1 MFFLKRAW
9 YYVTRKLGKVITIGI
24 ILFIV
29 SSLVLTGL
37 VINSASES
45 AAAAARKK
53 LGANVTYSTELRMN
67 MESSDESS
75 RGSGGSFNFEIPDD
89 YSQIT
94 TKEIET
100 IVNNSNYVKSYSIT
114 ASMSATASDFS
125 YYDPFDSSS
134 SISNDT
140 ITNGRGPNG
149 GGMMR
154 VDSSN
159 INITG
164 LDTKSNNNILDL
176 DTLIDGRYFTDE
188 EIENNEMVIII
199 EETIATMNGIGVGDT
214 ITMTKSNNRMTMIR
228 LGEES
233 DTTEEET
240 IEMEFTVVGIYKT
253 ETPTNVAENQ
263 FRNSAN
269 LSENLMYAPYTTVL
283 LSDTFG
289 LEDDELEEK
298 LTEIEENGYAVS
310 SVVFTLKNPED
321 VDAFIEEVE
330 NMDGI
335 DMTYRLLDADTDS
348 YETMVGPIQNV
359 ASTSKMLV
367 IVVVIAGAFIIG
379 LLSMLSIKDR
389 KYELGV
395 LLSLGESRVKIISQ
409 LIVEMLIVALFSFT
423 LASLTANTLAQGVT
437 NYLLNKEVESQNTET
452 ETIQN
457 GPTNTKG
464 NFGGM
469 MQRPTDTSTV
479 DIETIDELT
488 VDVNINDMFVMFGI
502 GIIIIVLGNS
512 IQALFVLRANPK
524 EILLER

>member
-45 AAAAARKK
+45 AATAARKK

-67 MESSDESS
+67 MQTTDDGPT
-75 RGSGGSFNFEIPDD
+75 RGSGGSFNFEIPDG

-100 IVNNSNYVKSYSIT
+100 IVNNSKYVKSYSIS

-125 YYDPFDSSS
+125 YYDPFNSSS
-134 SISNDT
+134 PTSNNT
-140 ITNGRGPNG
+140 ITNGMYG
-149 GGMMR
+149 GAMR
-154 VDSSN
+154 IDSSN
-159 INITG
+159 INIMG
-164 LDTKSNNNILDL
+164 LDSKTNNNIFDL

-188 EIENNEMVIII
+188 EIKNNEMVIII
-199 EETIATMNGIGVGDT
+199 EETIATMNGIGIGDT
-214 ITMTKSNNRMTMIR
+214 ITMTKLNNRMTMVR
-228 LGEES
+228 PGEEL
-233 DTTEEET
+233 EEDA
-240 IEMEFTVVGIYKT
+240 IEMEFTIVGIYKT
-253 ETPTNVAENQ
+253 NSPTNVAENQ

-269 LSENLMYAPYTTVL
+269 LSENLMYAPYTTIL

-289 LEDDELEEK
+289 LEGNELSEK
-298 LTEIEENGYAVS
+298 LADIEENGYAIS
-310 SVVFTLKNPED
+310 SVIFTLKNPED
-321 VDAFIEEVE
+321 IDAFIEEVK
-330 NMDGI
+330 NMKEI
-335 DMTYRLLDADTDS
+335 DMTYRLLDADTTS

-359 ASTSKMLV
+359 ASTSKILV
-367 IVVVIAGAFIIG
+367 IVVIIAGALIIG

-409 LIVEMLIVALFSFT
+409 LIVEMLIVAVFSFA

-437 NYLLNKEVESQNTET
+437 NYLLNKELESQNAET
-452 ETIQN
+452 KTTQNNPTTIR
-457 GPTNTKG
+457 GGLG
-464 NFGGM
+464 NM
-469 MQRPTDTSTV
+469 IQRSDISTV
-479 DIETIDELT
+479 DVETIEELT
-488 VDVNINDMFVMFGI
+488 VNVNISDMLTMFGI
-502 GIIIIVLGNS
+502 GIIIIILGNS
-512 IQALFVLRANPK
+512 IQTLFVLKANPK

>member
-45 AAAAARKK
+45 AATAARKK

-67 MESSDESS
+67 MQTSDDGPA
-75 RGSGGSFNFEIPDD
+75 RGSGGSFNFEIPEG

-100 IVNNSNYVKSYSIT
+100 IVNNSKYVKNYSIF

-125 YYDPFDSSS
+125 YYDPFNSSS
-134 SISNDT
+134 PTSNKT
-140 ITNGRGPNG
+140 ITNGMYG
-149 GGMMR
+149 GSMR
-154 VDSSN
+154 IDSSN
-159 INITG
+159 INIMG
-164 LDTKSNNNILDL
+164 LDTKTNNNIFDL

-188 EIENNEMVIII
+188 EIKNNEMVIVI
-199 EETIATMNGIGVGDT
+199 EETIATMNGIGIGDI
-214 ITMTKSNNRMTMIR
+214 ITMTKSNNRMTMVR
-228 LGEES
+228 PGEEIN
-233 DTTEEET
+233 TEEDT

-253 ETPTNVAENQ
+253 NSPTNVAENQ

-269 LSENLMYAPYTTVL
+269 LSENLMYAPYTTIL

-289 LEDDELEEK
+289 LEGNELSEK
-298 LTEIEENGYAVS
+298 LADIEENGYAIS
-310 SVVFTLKNPED
+310 SVIFTLKNPED
-321 VDAFIEEVE
+321 IDAFIEEVK
-330 NMDGI
+330 NMEEI
-335 DMTYRLLDADTDS
+335 DMTYRLLDADTTS

-359 ASTSKMLV
+359 ASTSKILV
-367 IVVVIAGAFIIG
+367 IVVIIAGAFIIG

-409 LIVEMLIVALFSFT
+409 LIVEMLIVAVFSFT

-437 NYLLNKEVESQNTET
+437 NYLLNKELESQNAERET
-452 ETIQN
+452 TQNNPTIIR
-457 GPTNTKG
+457 GGLG
-464 NFGGM
+464 NM
-469 MQRPTDTSTV
+469 IQRSDISTV
-479 DIETIDELT
+479 DVETIEELT
-488 VDVNINDMFVMFGI
+488 VNINISDMFTMFGI

-512 IQALFVLRANPK
+512 IQTLFVLKANPK